1 MRAPVG
7 TIRIYKIAEV
17 LGIPS
22 QEVVRLLRTQHGI
35 EAKSASSTVEEIV
48 ARQFAE
54 RVARKRNVALPPGA
68 LFSQRAASKRAN
80 PPEPAAP
87 AAPRLGP
94 PRLVKSA
101 KTARAA
107 AEAADAGAAAA
118 AAEAARTPPADT
130 APPPP
135 VPGAHAP
142 VAGAPATAE
151 APTAVRTA
159 SAAPPPRVVRPEPR
173 LRVEGAPRL
182 RVETPRI
189 RVEEPPAQVAEA
201 SRGEVEP
208 VRAQVEAA
216 PGAQAEPPRA
226 GVQPPRTEAEPLRAG
241 VQPPRTQVE
250 QPLPVQAGPSD
261 AQVAETPPA
270 RTEPSGAQV
279 AEPPPAGIEPHR
291 VQVAETPAARIEPPR
306 VQVAAARPAARV
318 EPPRSQ
324 AEGGPAR
331 AAGAT
336 GHAAAGPVARVE
348 PRTPPAAATP
358 PPAGATSGAAAG
370 PVARVEPR
378 TPPAAATPPPAG
390 ATSGAAAGP
399 IARAEPRTP
408 PAVATPPPAGATGR
422 AAAGPIARV
431 EPPPTA
437 TTPPPSPAAAG
448 PAGTAP
454 AAPPRAA
461 APVRPAAPPRAA
473 APVRPAA
480 PPRAA
485 APVRPAVPPRAA
497 ARPAAPPRAAA
508 PASPAV
514 PTPARR
520 PGSGL
525 VLRPTG
531 RVAPPRLRLRIEE
544 PKPAKPRPAAPAA
557 PRTPVRPVQP
567 GAPAGPAGGAAR
579 PPLGGPR
586 PLPSQPVRPPLVRP
600 LPPRPAVGYRPPPRP
615 HHRPGGRRAQYRRTR
630 TQTPATPPPP
640 PPVTRTITL
649 AEGMTV
655 KDLAERLEVKP
666 KDVLKKLIE
675 RRVMM
680 TINTTL
686 DSETATTIARE
697 FGADVKMRTFEE
709 EMVVIEAEEAKPDD
723 LIVRA
728 PVVTVMGHVDHGKT
742 TLLDAIREAKVAEG
756 EAGGITQ
763 HIGAYSVAVNGRKIV
778 FLDTPGHEAFTL
790 MRARGAQVTD
800 VVVLVVAA
808 DDGVMPQTQ
817 EAIDHA
823 RAASVPIIVAINKID
838 KADANLDR
846 VRKELAERGLTPE
859 DWGGSTVTVPV
870 SAKKRDN
877 LDGLLEMILLVTEL
891 EEQKANPKRAATGTV
906 LEAKVD
912 RGRGPVATIL
922 VQDGTLRVGDN
933 FIAGVVVGRVRAL
946 LDDRLQKIGEAGPA
960 SPVEVLGLTGLPQP
974 GDAFQAVTDAAKARQ
989 IAVLRQN
996 QAKEKALG
1004 GRGQRLTLES
1014 LQQQLSEG
1022 EAKELPIIIKADV
1035 QGSAEVLADS
1045 LGKLGDERVKT
1056 RIIHTGVGAISEWDV
1071 LLASTSNAII
1081 VGFNVRPDRNASGV
1095 AEREGVDVRLH
1106 SVIYDVTD
1114 ELKKALAGL
1123 LDPTT
1128 KEVRLGAAEIRQL
1141 FKIPK
1146 FGTAAG
1152 CMVTEGVVTRAGDA
1166 RARLVRDGV
1175 VVHEGRIGSLRRF
1188 KDDVNEVRSGM
1199 ECGLAFE
1206 RFADLKAGDV
1216 VESFTVEKVVATV

>member
-1 MRAPVG
+1 MG

-22 QEVVRLLRTQHGI
+22 QEVVQLLRSQHGI

-54 RVARKRNVALPPGA
+54 RIARKRNVTLPAGS
-68 LFSQRAASKRAN
+68 LFSQRATAKRGGRGR
-80 PPEPAAP
+80 AAP
-87 AAPRLGP
+87 EAAAPPAPKLGP

-101 KTARAA
+101 KAA
-107 AEAADAGAAAA
+107 KVAADAVEVGTAELEAA
-118 AAEAARTPPADT
+118 AAETPPAET
-130 APPPP
+130 AP
-135 VPGAHAP
+135 
-142 VAGAPATAE
+142 
-151 APTAVRTA
+151 
-159 SAAPPPRVVRPEPR
+159 AAPPPVESAATPAADAPAAAVPTIPTASAPRALPSTPR

-189 RVEEPPAQVAEA
+189 RVEEPPAPVDETARA
-201 SRGEVEP
+201 SVGPPGVRVE
-208 VRAQVEAA
+208 ET
-216 PGAQAEPPRA
+216 PRA
-226 GVQPPRTEAEPLRAG
+226 E
-241 VQPPRTQVE
+241 
-250 QPLPVQAGPSD
+250 
-261 AQVAETPPA
+261 
-270 RTEPSGAQV
+270 
-279 AEPPPAGIEPHR
+279 
-291 VQVAETPAARIEPPR
+291 
-306 VQVAAARPAARV
+306 VAATSQSRV
-318 EPPRSQ
+318 EPPR
-324 AEGGPAR
+324 
-331 AAGAT
+331 
-336 GHAAAGPVARVE
+336 VAVEEPPRIRVE
-348 PRTPPAAATP
+348 ETPRVKTEETPPLKVEQTP
-358 PPAGATSGAAAG
+358 
-370 PVARVEPR
+370 RVEIEE
-378 TPPAAATPPPAG
+378 T
-390 ATSGAAAGP
+390 
-399 IARAEPRTP
+399 
-408 PAVATPPPAGATGR
+408 
-422 AAAGPIARV
+422 PIARV
-431 EPPPTA
+431 EPPRVEA
-437 TTPPPSPAAAG
+437 EE
-448 PAGTAP
+448 
-454 AAPPRAA
+454 PPRARVEAPRTEVERMTLQQTEETTVA
-461 APVRPAAPPRAA
+461 AAVAGTRAEPKIPPPAAQTPR
-473 APVRPAA
+473 PVT
-480 PPRAA
+480 
-485 APVRPAVPPRAA
+485 
-497 ARPAAPPRAAA
+497 
-508 PASPAV
+508 ASPAV
-514 PTPARR
+514 PAPRAAVPPPAVPGPVKR

-525 VLRPTG
+525 ALRPTG
-531 RVAPPRLRLRIEE
+531 RVVPPRLRLRIEE
-544 PKPAKPRPAAPAA
+544 PKPVKPRPATPPAA
-557 PRTPVRPVQP
+557 PRMPIRPVP
-567 GAPAGPAGGAAR
+567 PPVATGTIGPVAR

-586 PLPSQPVRPPLVRP
+586 PLPSQPVRPPAARP

-615 HHRPGGRRAQYRRTR
+615 HHRPGGRRSQYRRTR
-630 TQTPATPPPP
+630 TQAAATPAPP

-686 DSETATTIARE
+686 DPETATTIARE

-709 EMVVIEAEEAKPDD
+709 EMVVIEAEDTKPAD

-742 TLLDAIREAKVAEG
+742 TLLDAIRETKVAEG

-763 HIGAYSVAVNGRKIV
+763 HIGAYSVKVNDRKIV

-800 VVVLVVAA
+800 VVILVVAA

-823 RAASVPIIVAINKID
+823 RAAGVPIIVAINKID
-838 KADANLDR
+838 KAGSNLDR
-846 VRKELAERGLTPE
+846 VKNELSERGLTPE

-877 LDGLLEMILLVTEL
+877 LDGLLEMILLVTEI
-891 EEQKANPKRAATGTV
+891 EEQKANPKRSATGTV

-946 LDDRLQKIGEAGPA
+946 LDDRLQKTDEVGPS

-1081 VGFNVRPDRNASGV
+1081 VGFSVRPDRNATAV
-1095 AEREGVDVRLH
+1095 AEREEVDIRLH

-1114 ELKKALAGL
+1114 ELKKAMAGL

-1128 KEVRLGAAEIRQL
+1128 KEVKLGAAEIRQT
-1141 FKIPK
+1141 FKVPK

-1152 CMVTEGVVTRAGDA
+1152 CLVTEGIITRAGDA
-1166 RARLVRDGV
+1166 QARIVRDGV

-1188 KDDVNEVRSGM
+1188 KDDVNEVRGGM

-1206 RFADLKAGDV
+1206 RYADLKLGDV